1 MLVVRGG
8 LRGSLADDGFI
19 SSPHVAGD
27 VQSPQV
33 TPSQFFQGAEHRLPA
48 TPYFKG
54 DAQRL
59 PPPATERPPAASEP
73 AKALPPPVG
82 PPPAA
87 GDPATPSTPEQIVK
101 HLHGAPPPAN
111 VGDPACNTV
120 NTANK

>member
-19 SSPHVAGD
+19 SSPHFSGEA
-27 VQSPQV
+27 
-33 TPSQFFQGAEHRLPA
+33 HRLPA
-48 TPYFKG
+48 T
-54 DAQRL
+54 D
-59 PPPATERPPAASEP
+59 RPPAASEP